1 MHIAIQSSG
10 LVLTEGLRAYVH
22 RRMKTS
28 VGWALTRRLAVWLSD
43 INGPRGGRDKRCK
56 IQISLDHGKTVVIE
70 NTEED
75 LYVAI
80 DRAADRADRAL
91 ARQLS
96 RRRAFTHD
104 KMDMVAE
111 APLAVDVADEV
122 ADEAAAD
129 VAAAAAD
136 EQPDLS
142 EPAED
147 SRQPGI

>member
-1 MHIAIQSSG
+1 MHIAIQSNG

-104 KMDMVAE
+104 RMDMAAVAV
-111 APLAVDVADEV
+111 AVD
-122 ADEAAAD
+122 AAD
-129 VAAAAAD
+129 ATAD

-142 EPAED
+142 EPAEG